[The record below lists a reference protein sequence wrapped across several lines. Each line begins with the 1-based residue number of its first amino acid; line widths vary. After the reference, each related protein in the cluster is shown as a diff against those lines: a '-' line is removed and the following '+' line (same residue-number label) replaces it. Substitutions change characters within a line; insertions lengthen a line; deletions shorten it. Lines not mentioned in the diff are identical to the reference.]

1 MNVNTYEVVYV
12 NIMSLTGKPARI
24 RVKSPSNGSA
34 ALLRAVEK
42 ETGLAWGSVQLLE
55 ARQI

>member
-1 MNVNTYEVVYV
+1 MNTYEVVYV